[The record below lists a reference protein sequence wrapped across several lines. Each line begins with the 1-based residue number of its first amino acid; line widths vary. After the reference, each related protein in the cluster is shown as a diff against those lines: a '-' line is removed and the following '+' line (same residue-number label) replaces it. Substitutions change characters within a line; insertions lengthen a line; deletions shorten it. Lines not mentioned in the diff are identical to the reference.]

1 MGCAREARWTRA
13 SRTEGKI
20 LIAVNAPQLVRALV
34 PVNYICRFLCKH
46 TVRNS
51 NRGWGAVMFEVYNF
65 CLHKRCS
72 ASDTALK
79 FRVEI

>member
-20 LIAVNAPQLVRALV
+20 LIAVNAPQLARARV

-51 NRGWGAVMFEVYNF
+51 NRGWGAVMFEVCMLCTSDEARHRF
-65 CLHKRCS
+65 KFLTE
-72 ASDTALK
+72 ASL
-79 FRVEI
+79 